1 MDNEP
6 RRLSP
11 RGMALYSVA
20 SIGGGF
26 FYIFNNAVLPLL
38 IPSSNVLLVNLMS
51 STRSIEGAVIQ
62 PVVGAWSDR
71 IWTRLGRRRPFML
84 IAMPLCAL
92 FMALTPLAAP
102 NLALTVTCIF
112 AFSLLF
118 NVAADPYA
126 ALQADIAPP
135 AQRPTLSAVAKVVE
149 LAGQVSLGLLLT
161 LGLFGKHIPL
171 VAYPIVAAVILLTFL
186 ITVVGVP
193 ERREDVHLEPRHR
206 LGEYLAAL
214 QGHRQALRYLV
225 ALFLYNVGINTVQVN
240 LTRFAMRELGVSEE
254 GKAVLLF
261 MLLVLV
267 TGLFA
272 LPAAWLAARVGLKR
286 VIAGGMVL
294 IAVATPFTLV
304 AHTMAQVLPALL
316 VAGVGNAALSVLTWP
331 LLTMLVPPERV
342 GVFAGL
348 KTSAESIS
356 ALFTAVVAATMVG
369 IWSYRS
375 IFVVLLVAIVASL
388 AVFATIRVEQPT
400 PPTAAATPIDIAVAA
415 PK

>member
-1 MDNEP
+1 MDNEL

-20 SIGGGF
+20 AIGGGF

-51 STRSIEGAVIQ
+51 NTRSIEGAVIQ

-71 IWTRLGRRRPFML
+71 LWTRLGRRRPFML

-92 FMALTPLAAP
+92 FMALTPLAPSLPLVVA
-102 NLALTVTCIF
+102 CIF
-112 AFSLLF
+112 LFSLLF
-118 NVAADPYA
+118 NVAADPYT

-135 AQRPTLSAVAKVVE
+135 AQRPMLSAVAKVAE
-149 LAGQVSLGLLLT
+149 LAGQVSLGLLLG
-161 LGLFGKHIPL
+161 LGLLGKHIPP

-186 ITVVGVP
+186 ITIVAVP

-206 LGEYLAAL
+206 LSEYLAAL
-214 QGHRQALRYLV
+214 QGHHQALRYLV
-225 ALFLYNVGINTVQVN
+225 ALFLYNVGINTILVN
-240 LTRFAMRELGVSEE
+240 LTPFATRVLRVSESR
-254 GKAVLLF
+254 AVLLF

-294 IAVATPFTLV
+294 IAVATPVTLV
-304 AHTMAQVLPALL
+304 AHTMAQLLPALL

-356 ALFTAVVAATMVG
+356 ALFTAVIAAGMVG
-369 IWSYRS
+369 LWGYRS

-388 AVFATIRVEQPT
+388 AVFATIRVEQST
-400 PPTAAATPIDIAVAA
+400 PQMAVATPIDVAVAA
-415 PK
+415 P

>member
-1 MDNEP
+1 
-6 RRLSP
+6 L
-11 RGMALYSVA
+11 
-20 SIGGGF
+20 
-26 FYIFNNAVLPLL
+26 
-38 IPSSNVLLVNLMS
+38 S

-62 PVVGAWSDR
+62 PAVGAWSDR
-71 IWTRLGRRRPFML
+71 IWTPLGRRRPFML

-102 NLALTVTCIF
+102 SLPLVVACIF

-186 ITVVGVP
+186 ITIVGVP

-225 ALFLYNVGINTVQVN
+225 ALFLYNVGINTIMVN
-240 LTRFAMRELGVSEE
+240 LTRFATQVLHVSDS
-254 GKAVLLF
+254 KAVLLF

-316 VAGVGNAALSVLTWP
+316 VAGVGNAALTVLTWP

-356 ALFTAVVAATMVG
+356 ALFPAVIAAGMVG
-369 IWSYRS
+369 LWGYRS

-400 PPTAAATPIDIAVAA
+400 PQTVPATPIDVAVAA
-415 PK
+415 

>member
-1 MDNEP
+1 
-6 RRLSP
+6 
-11 RGMALYSVA
+11 
-20 SIGGGF
+20 
-26 FYIFNNAVLPLL
+26 VLPLL
-38 IPSSNVLLVNLMS
+38 LSRFTGNVLLLNLMS
-51 STRSIEGAVIQ
+51 NTRSIEGAVIQ

-92 FMALTPLAAP
+92 FMALTPLAP
-102 NLALTVTCIF
+102 NLPLIVACIF

-149 LAGQVSLGLLLT
+149 LAGQVSLGLFLS

-186 ITVVGVP
+186 ITVVAVP
-193 ERREDVHLEPRHR
+193 ERRADVHLEPRHH

-214 QGHRQALRYLV
+214 RGHRQALRYLV
-225 ALFLYNVGINTVQVN
+225 ALFLYNVGINTILVN
-240 LTRFAMRELGVSEE
+240 LTRFATRVLGASDS
-254 GKAVLLF
+254 GALLLF

-294 IAVATPFTLV
+294 IAVATPVTLV

-316 VAGVGNAALSVLTWP
+316 VAGVGNAALSALTWP
-331 LLTMLVPPERV
+331 LLTMLVPSERV

-356 ALFTAVVAATMVG
+356 ALFTAVLAAVMVG
-369 IWSYRS
+369 LWGYRS

-400 PPTAAATPIDIAVAA
+400 PQTAPATPIDVLVAVPYSGRA
-415 PK
+415 

>member
-1 MDNEP
+1 
-6 RRLSP
+6 
-11 RGMALYSVA
+11 
-20 SIGGGF
+20 
-26 FYIFNNAVLPLL
+26 
-38 IPSSNVLLVNLMS
+38 
-51 STRSIEGAVIQ
+51 
-62 PVVGAWSDR
+62 
-71 IWTRLGRRRPFML
+71 
-84 IAMPLCAL
+84 
-92 FMALTPLAAP
+92 
-102 NLALTVTCIF
+102 
-112 AFSLLF
+112 
-118 NVAADPYA
+118 
-126 ALQADIAPP
+126 
-135 AQRPTLSAVAKVVE
+135 
-149 LAGQVSLGLLLT
+149 
-161 LGLFGKHIPL
+161 
-171 VAYPIVAAVILLTFL
+171 
-186 ITVVGVP
+186 
-193 ERREDVHLEPRHR
+193 VHLETRHR

-225 ALFLYNVGINTVQVN
+225 ALFLYNVGINTILVN
-240 LTRFAMRELGVSEE
+240 LTPFAKQVLHVSDS
-254 GKAVLLF
+254 KAVLLF

-356 ALFTAVVAATMVG
+356 ALFTAVIAAGMVG
-369 IWSYRS
+369 LWGYRS

-400 PPTAAATPIDIAVAA
+400 PQMAVATPVDVAVAATP
-415 PK
+415 

>member
-1 MDNEP
+1 
-6 RRLSP
+6 
-11 RGMALYSVA
+11 
-20 SIGGGF
+20 
-26 FYIFNNAVLPLL
+26 
-38 IPSSNVLLVNLMS
+38 
-51 STRSIEGAVIQ
+51 
-62 PVVGAWSDR
+62 
-71 IWTRLGRRRPFML
+71 
-84 IAMPLCAL
+84 
-92 FMALTPLAAP
+92 
-102 NLALTVTCIF
+102 
-112 AFSLLF
+112 
-118 NVAADPYA
+118 
-126 ALQADIAPP
+126 
-135 AQRPTLSAVAKVVE
+135 VE
-149 LAGQVSLGLLLT
+149 LAGQVSLGLFLS

-186 ITVVGVP
+186 ITIVAVP
-193 ERREDVHLEPRHR
+193 ERREDVHLETRHR

-225 ALFLYNVGINTVQVN
+225 ALFLYNVGINTILVN
-240 LTRFAMRELGVSEE
+240 LTRFAERELGASDS
-254 GKAVLLF
+254 GAGLLF

-304 AHTMAQVLPALL
+304 AHTMAQVVPALL
-316 VAGVGNAALSVLTWP
+316 VAGVGNAALSALTWP

-356 ALFTAVVAATMVG
+356 ALFTAVLAAGMVG
-369 IWSYRS
+369 LWGYRS

-400 PPTAAATPIDIAVAA
+400 PQTAPATPIDVAVTVS
-415 PK
+415 

>member
-1 MDNEP
+1 
-6 RRLSP
+6 
-11 RGMALYSVA
+11 
-20 SIGGGF
+20 
-26 FYIFNNAVLPLL
+26 
-38 IPSSNVLLVNLMS
+38 
-51 STRSIEGAVIQ
+51 
-62 PVVGAWSDR
+62 
-71 IWTRLGRRRPFML
+71 
-84 IAMPLCAL
+84 
-92 FMALTPLAAP
+92 
-102 NLALTVTCIF
+102 
-112 AFSLLF
+112 
-118 NVAADPYA
+118 
-126 ALQADIAPP
+126 
-135 AQRPTLSAVAKVVE
+135 
-149 LAGQVSLGLLLT
+149 
-161 LGLFGKHIPL
+161 
-171 VAYPIVAAVILLTFL
+171 VAAVILLTFL
-186 ITVVGVP
+186 ITIVGVP

-206 LGEYLAAL
+206 LGEYLTAL

-225 ALFLYNVGINTVQVN
+225 ALFIYNVGINTILVN
-240 LTRFAMRELGVSEE
+240 LTPFARQVLHVSDS
-254 GKAVLLF
+254 KAVLLF

-272 LPAAWLAARVGLKR
+272 LPAAWLAARVGLKQ

-356 ALFTAVVAATMVG
+356 ALFTAVLAAVMVG
-369 IWSYRS
+369 LWGYRS

-400 PPTAAATPIDIAVAA
+400 PQMAPATPIDVALAV
-415 PK
+415 P